1 MIYCIVT
8 TSVIFQIFWSLVRTC
23 GSEDTKQVWKQMNEK
38 LFKSKKYIS
47 LYNTQQIDE
56 RIKIFVFNN
65 KIFLLTFTLYLI
77 SFIFWN
83 LVENC
88 PNPDVDIK
96 DEKQEEDA
104 SLAQVIANADN
115 PPKSDKDM
123 AKMIRLPNKS

>member
-1 MIYCIVT
+1 M
-8 TSVIFQIFWSLVRTC
+8 
-23 GSEDTKQVWKQMNEK
+23 
-38 LFKSKKYIS
+38 
-47 LYNTQQIDE
+47 
-56 RIKIFVFNN
+56 
-65 KIFLLTFTLYLI
+65 
-77 SFIFWN
+77 
-83 LVENC
+83 VENC